1 MVNRKARGRMRRN
14 TPAPRAVYARRRA
27 TALASATVLAVLLAT
42 LALPSAQAPRAAA
55 RKDVRAFLTHHAQL
69 RVLLASLAPVVT
81 VPVAPGSS
89 WTAVASVGSQPVAWL
104 AQRGGVTLMRFDQA
118 KVRVDLHAGSLDGGT
133 TGWTYGDQITGREVH
148 RVIAGFNGGFKLTYS
163 NVGFVSG
170 GHVAVPLNKGLASV
184 VTYTNG
190 TTDIGAW
197 GAGVPNAS
205 EKVYSV
211 LQNQL
216 LLVSNALAAP
226 TVSTCITTC
235 WGNTI
240 QNLTVVARSAL
251 GITASGELI
260 WAAGEH
266 LTPASLASALIAAGV
281 VRAIELDINPDWV
294 AGYLYVHHAG
304 GPVANPVVPGQL
316 GIVGQLLAP
325 DTRDFLTV
333 VAR

>member
-1 MVNRKARGRMRRN
+1 MFVRDYRVFLAFEMKGDTEGVAGQ
-14 TPAPRAVYARRRA
+14 
-27 TALASATVLAVLLAT
+27 AL
-42 LALPSAQAPRAAA
+42 
-55 RKDVRAFLTHHAQL
+55 
-69 RVLLASLAPVVT
+69 
-81 VPVAPGSS
+81 
-89 WTAVASVGSQPVAWL
+89 
-104 AQRGGVTLMRFDQA
+104 
-118 KVRVDLHAGSLDGGT
+118 
-133 TGWTYGDQITGREVH
+133 REVH
-148 RVIAGFNGGFKLTYS
+148 QVIAGFNGGFKLTYS
-163 NVGFVSG
+163 NVGFVAG
-170 GHVAVPLNKGLASV
+170 GHVAVSLKQGLASI
-184 VTYTNG
+184 VTYANG

-197 GAGVPNAS
+197 GAGIPNAA

-251 GITASGELI
+251 GITASGDLI

-266 LTPASLASALIAAGV
+266 LTPASLASALIGAGV

-294 AGYLYVHHAG
+294 AGYLYVHRAG
-304 GPVANPVVPGQL
+304 GPVANPVVPDQL
-316 GIVGQLLAP
+316 GIAGQLLTA

>member
-14 TPAPRAVYARRRA
+14 TPASRAVYARRRA
-27 TALASATVLAVLLAT
+27 VALASATVSVVVLVA
-42 LALPSAQAPRAAA
+42 LALPTAQAPRAAG
-55 RKDVRAFLTHHAQL
+55 RKDARALVPRHAQL
-69 RVLLASLAPVVT
+69 RVLLASPPVVT
-81 VPVAPGSS
+81 VPVAPGPS
-89 WTAVASVGSQPVAWL
+89 WTAVASVGSQPAAWL

-118 KVRVDLHAGSLDGGT
+118 KLRVDLHAGSLDGGT
-133 TGWTYGDQITGREVH
+133 TGWTYGDQIGGREVH
-148 RVIAGFNGGFKLTYS
+148 QVIAGFNGGFKLTYS

-170 GHVAVPLNKGLASV
+170 GHVAVPLKKGLASI
-184 VTYTNG
+184 VTYANG
-190 TTDIGAW
+190 TTYIGAW
-197 GAGVPNAS
+197 GAGIPS
-205 EKVYSV
+205 PGEKVYSV

-304 GPVANPVVPGQL
+304 GPVANPLVPGQL
-316 GIVGQLLAP
+316 GIAGQLLAP